1 MSAVKQ
7 DPAAEKPVVSA
18 VKQEPVITASAAL
31 AVIGG
36 GLGLAVSHGLIT
48 QTQASGWTQ
57 LAATVV
63 PFALPLIVGWV
74 TRRYTRP
81 AATSIPKVTPPL

>member
-1 MSAVKQ
+1 M
-7 DPAAEKPVVSA
+7 SA
-18 VKQEPVITASAAL
+18 VKQEPVVTASSAL
-31 AVIGG
+31 AVIGA
-36 GLGLAVSHGLIT
+36 GLGYATSHGLIT

-74 TRRYTRP
+74 TRHYTSP
-81 AATSIPKVTPPL
+81 AQPTKPPKA

>member
-18 VKQEPVITASAAL
+18 VKHEPVVTASAAL
-31 AVIGG
+31 AVIGA
-36 GLGLAVSHGLIT
+36 GLGYAVSHGLISES
-48 QTQASGWTQ
+48 QASGWTQ

-63 PFALPLIVGWV
+63 PFALPLVVGWV
-74 TRRYTRP
+74 TRRYTSP
-81 AATSIPKVTPPL
+81 AQPPKPPT